1 MTDTTGAPPMITPE
15 LVRLDV
21 SLGSDK
27 HEVIRAL
34 AAQVAQAGRT
44 SNPDG
49 LAQDAL
55 AREATSAT
63 GLPGGIAIPH
73 CRTEHVDVPTL
84 AFARLSPGTDFG
96 AKDGAA
102 DLAFLIAAPA
112 GGDATH
118 LKLLTQLARALVK
131 KGFTDDLRSADTP
144 EEVVTLV
151 SGVLNVPA
159 AAPAKA
165 ATAAPAAP
173 TAPAA
178 PVREPAPAAPAAAP
192 ARRRLVAVTACPT
205 GIAHTYMAAE
215 ALEAAAE
222 RAGVD
227 IAVETQGSA
236 GASPLPS
243 ETIASADAAIFA
255 VDVGVR
261 DRGRFAGK
269 PLVASGVKR
278 PMDDADSMIA
288 EALRYADDPSAPR
301 VEGSGGGDGAGA
313 SAATGGGGGGE
324 HWGQR
329 TRRVLMTGVSYMI
342 PFVAAG
348 GLLIALSFLLG
359 GYEIVGPF
367 QDILSKNGLTDLPD
381 PEALGLDH
389 ALFGSPLM
397 AYLGAVLFVIGKTAF
412 AFFIPALAGYI
423 AYAIADRPGI
433 APGFV
438 MGGLAAD
445 VMQFGTP
452 QTGFLGAIVGGVLAG
467 VIAHWIAGRK
477 VPSWARG
484 LMPVLIIPLFT
495 SLVAG
500 FLMIVVFGRPI
511 AWLMDKL
518 TEGLNNMS
526 GANAILLGVIL
537 GLMMAFD
544 MGGPLN
550 KVAYSFAAAGVGG
563 AAALASDAP
572 QLKIMAAV
580 MLAGMVPPIAL
591 ALATVVR
598 PQLFTP
604 AERENG
610 KAAWLLGASFI
621 TEGAIPFA
629 AADPLRVI
637 PPIMLGSAVTGGL
650 SMALDVSVRA
660 PHGGIFVL
668 FAVGNILGYLFALVV
683 GALVA
688 AAGVILLKAFT
699 ESKEEIEELST
710 VSV

>member
-131 KGFTDDLRSADTP
+131 KGFTDDLRSAETS

-165 ATAAPAAP
+165 ATAAPA
-173 TAPAA
+173 APAA

>member
-1 MTDTTGAPPMITPE
+1 MITPG
-15 LVRLDV
+15 LVALDV

-27 HEVIRAL
+27 TEVIRAL
-34 AAQVAQAGRT
+34 ARQVAAAGRT
-44 SNPDG
+44 GNADG
-49 LAQDAL
+49 LADDAL
-55 AREATSAT
+55 ARESTSAT

-96 AKDGAA
+96 AKDGPA

-118 LKLLTQLARALVK
+118 LKVLTQLARALVK
-131 KGFTDDLRSADTP
+131 KEFTDGLRSASSP
-144 EEVVTLV
+144 EEIVELVGGVV
-151 SGVLNVPA
+151 SAPA
-159 AAPAKA
+159 ANPAPVKPAPAP
-165 ATAAPAAP
+165 TAAPVASA
-173 TAPAA
+173 
-178 PVREPAPAAPAAAP
+178 APAAPAA
-192 ARRRLVAVTACPT
+192 RRSIVAVTACPT

-215 ALEAAAE
+215 ALEAAAA

-236 GASPLPS
+236 GSTPLASDL
-243 ETIASADAAIFA
+243 IARADAAIFA

-261 DRGRFAGK
+261 DRARFAGK
-269 PLVASGVKR
+269 PLVSSGVKR

-288 EALRYADDPSAPR
+288 EALRYADDPGAPR
-301 VEGSGGGDGAGA
+301 VEGAAGGGAGA
-313 SAATGGGGGGE
+313 AVTTGGGGGE
-324 HWGQR
+324 SWGAH

-367 QDILSKNGLTDLPD
+367 KDILSKNSLTNLPD
-381 PEALGLDH
+381 PADYGLKH
-389 ALFGSPLM
+389 ALFDSGFF
-397 AYLGAVLFVIGKTAF
+397 AYVGAIFFVLGKTAF

-423 AYAIADRPGI
+423 AFAIADRPGI

-438 MGGLAAD
+438 MGGLASD

-467 VIAHWIAGRK
+467 VIAHWIAQRK
-477 VPSWARG
+477 VPAWARG
-484 LMPVLIIPLFT
+484 LMPVLVIPLFT
-495 SLVAG
+495 TIVAG
-500 FLMIVVFGRPI
+500 VLMLVVFGKPI
-511 AWLMDKL
+511 AWLMARL
-518 TEGLNNMS
+518 TDGLNSMS
-526 GANAILLGVIL
+526 GANAVLLGVIL

-598 PQLFTP
+598 PKLFTP

-637 PPIMLGSAVTGGL
+637 PAIMLGSAVTGGL

-668 FAVGNILGYLFALVV
+668 FAVGNILGYLVALAAGVLV
-683 GALVA
+683 G
-688 AAGVILLKAFT
+688 AAGVIALKSLT
-699 ESKEEIEELST
+699 ESSEEIEELAT
-710 VSV
+710 VPV